1 MYLTNTELKSFFKV
15 ISQRKRI
22 GRGGERRGGS
32 KRRDGFN
39 EQFRVSMTLLLCPP
53 SLCEEGEGGVKGSS
67 VERRPRPASCCN
79 APALRAP
86 PRGKVTAAPPLKRPS
101 LCLLSAPREQAS
113 HSLLEEDT
121 AVYRASQHWLS
132 PMLRVLVTM
141 RSLLLISNSPPVKK
155 FIFSKQTERT
165 EEGGECR
172 HNVGSPL
179 SKPALVKTPT

>member
-53 SLCEEGEGGVKGSS
+53 SLCEEGEKAQACVLLQRSCSPCAPTGQGHRCATAEAAVSLPAFCANGARFPFTSRRRHRS
-67 VERRPRPASCCN
+67 VSCF
-79 APALRAP
+79 
-86 PRGKVTAAPPLKRPS
+86 S
-101 LCLLSAPREQAS
+101 
-113 HSLLEEDT
+113 
-121 AVYRASQHWLS
+121 HWLS

-141 RSLLLISNSPPVKK
+141 RSLLP
-155 FIFSKQTERT
+155 
-165 EEGGECR
+165 
-172 HNVGSPL
+172 H
-179 SKPALVKTPT
+179 